1 MFLCKVVLSSPKMSC
16 LQACYDPP
24 RWTTAISA
32 SQALSNLANGKMWST
47 GLCDSVLQ
55 ARETSVYQQVLGHG
69 RRKRI
74 ANENRIDNKKK
85 TSEKKQQRRAKIE
98 W

>member
-1 MFLCKVVLSSPKMSC
+1 MSDC
-16 LQACYDPP
+16 
-24 RWTTAISA
+24 
-32 SQALSNLANGKMWST
+32 
-47 GLCDSVLQ
+47 
-55 ARETSVYQQVLGHG
+55 
-69 RRKRI
+69 RKRI

>member
-1 MFLCKVVLSSPKMSC
+1 MMQSEVLLLALPLHMKLVIPIPSPAAV
-16 LQACYDPP
+16 QP
-24 RWTTAISA
+24 RWLIA
-32 SQALSNLANGKMWST
+32 
-47 GLCDSVLQ
+47 GLPEC
-55 ARETSVYQQVLGHG
+55 
-69 RRKRI
+69 RKRI